1 MTFELFGIAQAFEL
15 AFPLRLIG
23 YMVMLGSAGATAGLL
38 INARNGHHPL
48 PPQGTGFSQRR
59 LLAAL
64 LISAPLLAQLGLVAL
79 KPPATSIS
87 PGIPLNPPEPAF
99 SILGALPWLLAAGF
113 LEPWQAVLVGLI
125 SGLARA
131 GWWTHSAMTP
141 LDTTLEAALVAWL
154 LRRPYAERVGTAIR
168 HPLVSGLLGGG
179 AFGLLRIIEVFCN
192 TSGNLYDGLDFA
204 LNRAAMIMA
213 AAMIEAGLAGF
224 VGGVAKELWREYW
237 HHPARLTAGPYNRSL
252 AARMVAVFALLG
264 MVASA
269 SLLYGDWLLARASA
283 ADLIEQQMSQTAAQ
297 AGGTVPYFIQSGRSL
312 GLNLA
317 DSLEGSVSG
326 GDANADDLESR
337 LRIVPFFSRLTIYD
351 LHRQVLAFTT
361 QGEESGGQPPQ
372 DLGPALSIALSG
384 VPQEVVAPP
393 LVGSQGAQLVFLTPI
408 IDQADGS
415 VIGALAG
422 WTDLGS
428 NPILQPVV
436 ARLSEVT
443 PGEAMVID
451 QHGRALIVPGGSGLL
466 ETHDFSNVPPGVP
479 RADLAPDGSRR
490 LIYRYA
496 IDGYPWQVVIT
507 TPQHV
512 VDRLAL
518 TIAVRLFG
526 VMALVGLL
534 GIFGAY
540 VLSRQ
545 LTRPLVVMAGVA
557 ESIARGNLDQ
567 PVPFTGQDEIGRLA
581 ESFVRMQN
589 SLKGRLE
596 DMALLLKVS
605 QRMASSF
612 ELGQVMP
619 PILQGV
625 QALTGADLVRL
636 ILKPAEGESPE
647 AGEGYQQGADLGNW
661 SALDQQVL
669 DLCQGRG
676 RIVLENPARARAV
689 LSLQSL
695 TKPIESL
702 MALPLKNEEAFV
714 GTLWLGHGQPHA
726 FSADE
731 INLLSILAGQLGASV
746 ANSRLFHQAEQERLR
761 LGTVL
766 EATPD
771 AVIVIDR
778 RGRISLANP
787 AAEVVMRG
795 PGDEA
800 RLKLAKEWLTSPELV
815 ELLLGNGEEIGSTE
829 VKTADGRVLFASAC
843 DIAGKDGSHAGRVC
857 VLGDITHYKKLD
869 MLKTEFVST
878 VSHDLRAPLT
888 LMRGYGTMLA
898 MVGELNEQQEEFAQK
913 ILKSVDQMAHLV
925 DNLLDLGRIEA
936 GVGLSL
942 ESMKLAEVIEEVAAS
957 YRPQA
962 ANKQIDLQIEIE
974 GTPEAIEADPTLLR
988 QAIANLLDN
997 ALKYTAAGG
1006 KVTVRLRQEGEGQAV
1021 SVQDS
1026 GMGIAPADQA
1036 RLFEKFFRARRRES
1050 LKEKGSGLGL
1060 AIVKSI
1066 AEQHGGRVTVE
1077 SRLGSGSTFVL
1088 EVPIRPKSAESSLD
1102 SRDS

>member
-1 MTFELFGIAQAFEL
+1 MTFELSGIAQAFEL
-15 AFPLRLIG
+15 GLPLRLIG
-23 YMVMLGSAGATAGLL
+23 YLVMLGSAAATAGLL
-38 INARNGHHPL
+38 ISWRDRHRAA
-48 PPQGTGFSQRR
+48 PPQGAGFNHHR

-64 LISAPLLAQLGLVAL
+64 LVVAPLLAQLGLVTL
-79 KPPATSIS
+79 KSPATSVS
-87 PGIPLNPPEPAF
+87 PGIPLNPTEPAF

-113 LEPWQAVLVGLI
+113 LGPWQAALVGLM
-125 SGLARA
+125 SGLARG

-141 LDTTLEAALVAWL
+141 LSMALEAALVAWL
-154 LRRPYAERVGTAIR
+154 LRRPYAERIGAAIR
-168 HPLVSGLLGGG
+168 HPLVAGLLGGG
-179 AFGLLRIIEVFCN
+179 AFGVLRVIEVFCH
-192 TSGNLYDGLDFA
+192 TSGYLYDGLDFA
-204 LNRAAMIMA
+204 LNRAPLTMA
-213 AAMIEAGLAGF
+213 AALLEAGLAGALAE
-224 VGGVAKELWREYW
+224 VARGLWREYW
-237 HHPARLTAGPYNRSL
+237 HQPARLTAGPYNRSL

-264 MVASA
+264 MIASA
-269 SLLYGDWLLARASA
+269 SLLYGDWLLARAAA
-283 ADLIEQQMSQTAAQ
+283 ADLVEQQMSQTAAQ
-297 AGGTVPYFIQSGRSL
+297 AGGSVPYFIQSGRSL
-312 GLNLA
+312 GLSLA
-317 DSLEGSVSG
+317 DSLAPSVSQG
-326 GDANADDLESR
+326 KANADDLQSR
-337 LRIVPFFSRLTIYD
+337 LRIVPFFSRLTIFD
-351 LHRQVLAFTT
+351 SQRHVMAFTA
-361 QGEESGGQPPQ
+361 QNAGSESLPPQ

-384 VPQEVVAPP
+384 VPQEVVVPP
-393 LVGSQGAQLVFLTPI
+393 LAGSQGAQLVFLTPI
-408 IDQADGS
+408 TNQADG
-415 VIGALAG
+415 VVLGALAG

-443 PGEAMVID
+443 PGDAMLID
-451 QHGRALIVPGGSGLL
+451 QHGRALIMPGGSRLL
-466 ETHDFSNVPPGVP
+466 ETFDFSSVPPGVP
-479 RADLAPDGSRR
+479 RSDLAPDGTRR

-496 IDGYPWQVVIT
+496 IEGYPWQVVIT

-526 VMALVGLL
+526 VMALVGVLA
-534 GIFGAY
+534 IVGAY

-545 LTRPLVVMAGVA
+545 LTRPLTVMAGVA

-581 ESFVRMQN
+581 ESFMRMQN
-589 SLKGRLE
+589 SLRGRLE

-612 ELGQVMP
+612 ELEQVMP

-636 ILKPAEGESPE
+636 VLKPPEGEGAE
-647 AGEGYQQGADLGNW
+647 AGDGYQQGEDPGNW

-689 LSLQSL
+689 LSLQPL
-695 TKPIESL
+695 TTPIEGL

-714 GTLWLGHGQPHA
+714 GALWLGHRQPHA
-726 FSADE
+726 FSSDE

-746 ANSRLFHQAEQERLR
+746 ANSRLYHQAEQERLR

-795 PGDEA
+795 PADQA
-800 RLKLAKEWLTSPELV
+800 RLKPAQEWLTSPELV
-815 ELLLGNGEEIGSTE
+815 ELLLGNDEEVGSAE

-843 DIAGKDGSHAGRVC
+843 DIEGQNRAHAGRVC
-857 VLGDITHYKKLD
+857 VLADITHYKKLD

-942 ESMKLAEVIEEVAAS
+942 ESVRLDEVIEEVAAS

-962 ANKQIDLQIEIE
+962 ANKQIDLQVEIE

-997 ALKYTAAGG
+997 ALKYTAARG
-1006 KVTVRLRQEGEGQAV
+1006 KVLIRLRQEGEGQAI

-1077 SRLGSGSTFVL
+1077 SRLGAGSTFVL
-1088 EVPIRPKSAESSLD
+1088 EVPAHPKSADSSLD
-1102 SRDS
+1102 SQDS